1 MIERPNDWNE
11 SPAIIGGARTLPA
24 GNYKCKIV
32 IVEKSTSKN
41 GNDMLKI
48 FFDIDEGD
56 YAGIYMDRYLNN
68 KKSNEEAK
76 YPNAGV
82 YYQLLGEGQTGR
94 LKGLVQCLEMSNPAF
109 KWNWNEQSMNGCVF
123 AGQFREEEYFNQ
135 NGELRTS
142 VKLVYIHPLEE
153 LANLDVLP
161 AKQASM
167 AGTGAPR
174 TRADSERQLESIF
187 GGPAAP
193 PDQIPF

>member
-1 MIERPNDWNE
+1 MINKPNDWE
-11 SPAIIGGARTLPA
+11 STTAIVGGARNLPA
-24 GNYKCKIV
+24 GNYKCKV
-32 IVEKSTSKN
+32 VNVEKTTSKN

-48 FFDIDEGD
+48 FFDIDDGD

-94 LKGLVQCLEMSNPAF
+94 LKGIVQCLEMSNPAF
-109 KWNWNEQSMNGCVF
+109 KWNWDEQAMNGCVF
-123 AGQFREEEYFNQ
+123 AGQLREEEYFNQ

-161 AKQASM
+161 MKQVSKA
-167 AGTGAPR
+167 GAPR
-174 TRADSERQLESIF
+174 NSAESERQLESIF
-187 GGPAAP
+187 GGPAEP
-193 PDQIPF
+193 EQIPF

>member
-11 SPAIIGGARTLPA
+11 APAIIGGARTLPA

-32 IVEKSTSKN
+32 NVEDSLSKA
-41 GNDMLKI
+41 GNKMLKI

-56 YAGIYMDRYLNN
+56 YAGIYMDRYLRD
-68 KKSNEEAK
+68 KKSNEGAN
-76 YPNAGV
+76 YPSAGV

-109 KWNWNEQSMNGCVF
+109 KWNWDKRAMEGCVF

-135 NGELRTS
+135 NDERRTS
-142 VKLVYIHPLEE
+142 TRLVYIHPLEE

-161 AKQASM
+161 AKQASK
-167 AGTGAPR
+167 AGAPR
-174 TRADSERQLESIF
+174 ISEDSERQLESIF
-187 GGPAAP
+187 GGPAAS

>member
-32 IVEKSTSKN
+32 NVEKSTSKN

-48 FFDIDEGD
+48 FFDIDDGD

-68 KKSNEEAK
+68 KKSNEETK

-109 KWNWNEQSMNGCVF
+109 KWNWDEQAMNGCVF

-161 AKQASM
+161 MKQASK
-167 AGTGAPR
+167 AGAPR
-174 TRADSERQLESIF
+174 TSEDSERQLESIF

>member
-1 MIERPNDWNE
+1 MITKPNDWGE
-11 SPAIIGGARTLPA
+11 APAIIGGARTLPA
-24 GNYKCKIV
+24 GNYKCKILL
-32 IVEKSTSKN
+32 VEKSTSKN

-109 KWNWNEQSMNGCVF
+109 KWNWDEHTMEGCVF

-135 NGELRTS
+135 KDERRTS
-142 VKLVYIHPLEE
+142 TRLVYIHPLEE

-161 AKQASM
+161 AKQASK
-167 AGTGAPR
+167 AGAPR
-174 TRADSERQLESIF
+174 TSEDSERQLESIF

-193 PDQIPF
+193 HDEIPF

>member
-1 MIERPNDWNE
+1 MITKPNDWGE
-11 SPAIIGGARTLPA
+11 APAIIGGARTLPA

-32 IVEKSTSKN
+32 LVEKSTSKN

-109 KWNWNEQSMNGCVF
+109 KWNWDEQAMNGCSF

-161 AKQASM
+161 MKQVNKA
-167 AGTGAPR
+167 GAPR
-174 TRADSERQLESIF
+174 NSEDSERQLESIF
-187 GGPAAP
+187 GGPAAS

>member
-1 MIERPNDWNE
+1 MITKPNDWGE
-11 SPAIIGGARTLPA
+11 APAIIGGARTLPP
-24 GNYKCKIV
+24 GNYKCKIIV
-32 IVEKSTSKN
+32 VEKSTSKN

-109 KWNWNEQSMNGCVF
+109 KWNWDEHTMEGCVF

-135 NGELRTS
+135 KDERRTS
-142 VKLVYIHPLEE
+142 TRLVYIHPLEE

-161 AKQASM
+161 AKQASK
-167 AGTGAPR
+167 AGAPR
-174 TRADSERQLESIF
+174 TSEDSERQLESIF

-193 PDQIPF
+193 LDQIPF

>member
-1 MIERPNDWNE
+1 MIKRPNDWE
-11 SPAIIGGARTLPA
+11 ETTAIIGGARTLPA

-32 IVEKSTSKN
+32 NVEKAVSKT

-48 FFDIDEGD
+48 FFDIADGD

-68 KKSNEEAK
+68 KKSNEAAK

-109 KWNWNEQSMNGCVF
+109 KWNWDEAAMNGCLF

-135 NGELRTS
+135 NGELRSS

-153 LANLDVLP
+153 LADLDVLP
-161 AKQASM
+161 AKQANK
-167 AGTGAPR
+167 AGTPR
-174 TRADSERQLESIF
+174 TSAEAEQQLESIF
-187 GGPAAP
+187 GGPAVSP
-193 PDQIPF
+193 EQIPF

>member
-11 SPAIIGGARTLPA
+11 APAIIGGARTLPA

-32 IVEKSTSKN
+32 NVEDSLSKA
-41 GNDMLKI
+41 GNKMLKI
-48 FFDIDEGD
+48 FFNIDEGD
-56 YAGIYMDRYLNN
+56 YAGIYMDRYLSD
-68 KKSNEEAK
+68 KKSNEGAN
-76 YPNAGV
+76 YPSAGV

-109 KWNWNEQSMNGCVF
+109 KWNWNEQAMNGCVF

-135 NGELRTS
+135 NGERRTS
-142 VKLVYIHPLEE
+142 TRLVYIHPLEE

-161 AKQASM
+161 AKQASK
-167 AGTGAPR
+167 AGAPQSS
-174 TRADSERQLESIF
+174 ADAERQLESIF

-193 PDQIPF
+193 TDEIPF

>member
-1 MIERPNDWNE
+1 MITKPNDWGE
-11 SPAIIGGARTLPA
+11 APAIIGGARTLPA

-32 IVEKSTSKN
+32 NVEKSTSKN

-48 FFDIDEGD
+48 FFDIDDGD
-56 YAGIYMDRYLNN
+56 HAGIYMDRYLNN

-94 LKGLVQCLEMSNPAF
+94 LKGLVQCLEMSNPSF
-109 KWNWNEQSMNGCVF
+109 KWEWNEQAMNGCVF

-161 AKQASM
+161 MKQVNKA
-167 AGTGAPR
+167 GAPQSS
-174 TRADSERQLESIF
+174 ADAERQLESIF
-187 GGPAAP
+187 GGPAE
-193 PDQIPF
+193 PDKIPF

>member
-1 MIERPNDWNE
+1 MITKPNDWGE
-11 SPAIIGGARTLPA
+11 APAIIGGARTLPT

-32 IVEKSTSKN
+32 NVEKSTSKN

-82 YYQLLGEGQTGR
+82 YYQFLGEGQTGR

-161 AKQASM
+161 MKQASK
-167 AGTGAPR
+167 AGAPR
-174 TRADSERQLESIF
+174 NNGDSDRQLESIF

-193 PDQIPF
+193 PEQIPF